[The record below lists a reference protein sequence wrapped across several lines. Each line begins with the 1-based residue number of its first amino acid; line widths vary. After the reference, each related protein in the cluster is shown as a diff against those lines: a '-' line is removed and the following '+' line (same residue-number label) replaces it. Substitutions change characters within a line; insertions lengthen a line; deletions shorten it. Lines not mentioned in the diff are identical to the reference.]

1 MHQPLS
7 QTRDAVTRVLL
18 IEDNPDDAC
27 LLSEALNDACEAHI
41 QLVHV
46 GSLED
51 AEKVIGQQVFQLI
64 LLDLSL
70 PDSHGIETVIRVQRE
85 APSVPIVVLTGL
97 NDDDISVQAVRAG
110 AQDYLVKGEIDGR
123 ILVRSIRYASER
135 KQAYVEMARL
145 AADLE
150 RANKAKDEFLN
161 VMSHELRTPLSIVI
175 GYSTMLREE
184 QFGPLTEGQEQ
195 GVAVIQRNSKDLFAM
210 IDSIMS
216 AAKIESGSMIV
227 EQDSISPVELLGEL
241 KLLYAVPADKKIC
254 FEWNFSDSLP
264 LLRTD
269 ARKLRQILT
278 NLIDNAVKFTDE
290 GRIVI
295 SAEQKAEWENG
306 YDGRGME
313 FRIADTGIGIP
324 RDECDKIFD
333 KFHQVDSSATRS
345 FEGVGL
351 GLYIVKSFTEMLH
364 GRISVVSQVGCG
376 STFTVQVPVRANEE
390 SAVPLHNTSLPF

>member
-7 QTRDAVTRVLL
+7 QTRHAVTRVLL

-27 LLSEALNDACEAHI
+27 LLSEALNDASVAHI

-46 GSLED
+46 ESLED

-135 KQAYVEMARL
+135 KQAYEGMARL

-161 VMSHELRTPLSIVI
+161 VMSHELHTPLSIVI
-175 GYSTMLREE
+175 GYSTMLREQ

-195 GVAVIQRNSKDLFAM
+195 GIAVIQRNSKDLFAM

-216 AAKIESGSMIV
+216 AVKIESGSMIV

-241 KLLYAVPADKKIC
+241 KLFMPYRQTKKYVSNGIFPIRC
-254 FEWNFSDSLP
+254 RCSELTHASFAKSSQTLLIMRSSL
-264 LLRTD
+264 RM
-269 ARKLRQILT
+269 K
-278 NLIDNAVKFTDE
+278 
-290 GRIVI
+290 
-295 SAEQKAEWENG
+295 
-306 YDGRGME
+306 
-313 FRIADTGIGIP
+313 
-324 RDECDKIFD
+324 
-333 KFHQVDSSATRS
+333 
-345 FEGVGL
+345 
-351 GLYIVKSFTEMLH
+351 
-364 GRISVVSQVGCG
+364 VVS
-376 STFTVQVPVRANEE
+376 
-390 SAVPLHNTSLPF
+390 